1 MGPGI
6 FTKYSRQVIGGLLL
20 FFALVAAVLLYLR
33 VRSPIGGE
41 SPYEPVFDHEE
52 HGIEIVADE
61 VMYTGQTAPVQVT
74 VRNTSESGWLEP
86 GPYRP
91 LEWVLEVQVNGTW
104 HSMRMLEK
112 RIRWDWLPEEKS
124 SNSSP
129 SGIVKNGEEQLFL
142 CCISDYYRL
151 PLEPGLYRIVF
162 PDMSK
167 VRPDGGVYR
176 EIALAAQFE
185 VLP

>member
-6 FTKYSRQVIGGLLL
+6 LTRYSKQVLGGFLA
-20 FFALVAAVLLYLR
+20 FFVLVAAVLLYLR
-33 VRSPIGGE
+33 FRSPVAGE
-41 SPYEPVFDHEE
+41 SPYESFAQGEA
-52 HGIEIVADE
+52 GIEIVADE

-91 LEWVLEVQVNGTW
+91 LEWVLEVQVNGSW
-104 HSMRMLEK
+104 HSMRTTEK
-112 RIRWDWLPEEKS
+112 HIRWGWLPEDGTP
-124 SNSSP
+124 NSSP
-129 SGIVKNGEEQLFL
+129 SGIVKNGEEQTFL
-142 CCISDYYRL
+142 CSVGDYYRL
-151 PLEPGLYRIVF
+151 PLEPGAYRIVF
-162 PDMSK
+162 PDMTK

-176 EIALAAQFE
+176 EIALAVEFE